1 MAEDSLVEST
11 RPRNVSE
18 RPMPTISAI
27 FFSATGLFYALAWH
41 FICKMAPFGL
51 SLGPYWN
58 TGFGGDISAQ
68 YKF

>member
-18 RPMPTISAI
+18 RPMPTTSAI
-27 FFSATGLFYALAWH
+27 FFSATLVFYALAWH
-41 FICKMAPFGL
+41 FIRQMAPFRL

-58 TGFGGDISAQ
+58 TGFGGDISAR
-68 YKF
+68 YRF